1 MGTFVSFVYLLR
13 LFRHVLRHVRYF
25 ALYCIS
31 HTYTA
36 SHEFNSGRTRVKFAA
51 IYNLHIEYGWK
62 ISAKFC
68 RMVPNKRDCSLEADR
83 LTAFLRVR
91 IRNARLRINRSY
103 RVRGRS
109 TSVFNTSAP
118 LVLIERA
125 RTVFVNAATTF
136 SSIEK
141 NFELRNK
148 LLYFIIATFL
158 SQFQRTYYDVSK
170 HQPSWD
176 KL

>member
-1 MGTFVSFVYLLR
+1 
-13 LFRHVLRHVRYF
+13 
-25 ALYCIS
+25 
-31 HTYTA
+31 
-36 SHEFNSGRTRVKFAA
+36 
-51 IYNLHIEYGWK
+51 
-62 ISAKFC
+62 
-68 RMVPNKRDCSLEADR
+68 MVPNKRDCSLEADR

-125 RTVFVNAATTF
+125 RTVFVNAATAF
-136 SSIEK
+136 RSIEK

-158 SQFQRTYYDVSK
+158 FQRTYYDVSK